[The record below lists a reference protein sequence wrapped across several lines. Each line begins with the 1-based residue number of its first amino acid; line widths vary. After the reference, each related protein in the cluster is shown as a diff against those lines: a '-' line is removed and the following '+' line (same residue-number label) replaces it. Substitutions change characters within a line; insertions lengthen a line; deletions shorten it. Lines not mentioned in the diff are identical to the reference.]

1 MLLFDASHTSHTR
14 AQTGIQRVCRSLF
27 AELAAGEDV
36 KPVCHDPH
44 LGTWRPLTGN
54 EEAVLRDRAGSS
66 GQSRG
71 AKWTLG
77 QKLAGHARRLSG
89 RKPVLPAAT
98 GLVCPELFSPRV
110 GAHLPELFAGVTG
123 PRVAIFHDAIGLKFP
138 ELTPPGTVARLPA
151 YLRELRQFD
160 GVAAV
165 SEDSAASLREYWTW
179 LGVDGAPSVQAIP
192 LGIDEVPS
200 EIRQAP
206 GATATA
212 GARVLCVATV
222 EGRKNHIALLDA
234 AETLWREGLAFELE
248 LIGLARPDTAQAALD
263 KIQSLRAAGRSLV
276 YHGSVTDNSLH
287 AAYAR
292 CAFTVYPSLIEGFGL
307 PVLESLQHGKPCV
320 CSAHGA
326 LGESARGGGCVTL
339 SDINAASLAT
349 EMRSLLQE
357 PARVTKLA
365 MAARARTFRPWRDY
379 ANDLSAWMKELRV
392 HR

>member
-27 AELAAGEDV
+27 AELAARGDV
-36 KPVCHDPH
+36 NPVCHDPH
-44 LGTWRPLTGN
+44 LGTWRTLTRD
-54 EEAVLRDRAGSS
+54 EETVLRDRAGAS

-89 RKPVLPAAT
+89 RRPTLPAAS

-110 GAHLPELFAGVTG
+110 GAHLPELFARVTG

-160 GVAAV
+160 GIAAV
-165 SEDSAASLREYWTW
+165 SEDSAASLREFWNW
-179 LGVDGAPSVQAIP
+179 LGADGVPPVQAIP
-192 LGIDEVPS
+192 LGLDEVPG
-200 EIRQAP
+200 ELRQEP
-206 GATATA
+206 ESTAA
-212 GARVLCVATV
+212 AKPRVLCVATV
-222 EGRKNHIALLDA
+222 EGRKNHGALLDA
-234 AETLWREGLAFELE
+234 AEILWREGLAFELE
-248 LIGLARPDTAQAALD
+248 LIGLARPDTAQAALAQ
-263 KIQSLRAAGRSLV
+263 IQSLRTAGRSLV
-276 YHGSVTDNSLH
+276 YHGSVTENSLH

-320 CSAHGA
+320 CSDRGA

-339 SDINAASLAT
+339 PEVNAASLAAA
-349 EMRSLLQE
+349 MRSLLRE
-357 PARVTKLA
+357 PARLA
-365 MAARARTFRPWRDY
+365 QLAAAARARSFRSWRDY
-379 ANDLSAWMKELRV
+379 ANDLSAWMKELPGRV
-392 HR
+392 